1 MMPHIAEFIANHTL
15 LMLAFML
22 VTIALSW
29 NLFQDQAGGIP
40 RLLPTEAVQL
50 INHQSALIL
59 DVRENVEFERG
70 HILDSI
76 HIPLAS
82 LGQHLNKLNKH
93 KDKPIIVSCQS
104 GMRSAQA
111 CQTLQ
116 KNEFAQVYN
125 LKGGISAWQNAQLP
139 LTTTKTKPKAQSKS
153 KSAKLKQK

>member
-29 NLFQDQAGGIP
+29 NLFRDQAGGIP
-40 RLLPTEAVQL
+40 RLLPSEAVQL
-50 INHQSALIL
+50 INHQDAVVL
-59 DVRENVEFERG
+59 DVREPVEFERG
-70 HILDSI
+70 HIIESI

-82 LGQHLNKLNKH
+82 LGQHLKKLH
-93 KDKPIIVSCQS
+93 KYKNVPIIVSCQS

-116 KNEFAQVYN
+116 KNEFTQLYN

-139 LTTTKTKPKAQSKS
+139 LATAKTKTSKS
-153 KSAKLKQK
+153 KLAKPAKLKQK